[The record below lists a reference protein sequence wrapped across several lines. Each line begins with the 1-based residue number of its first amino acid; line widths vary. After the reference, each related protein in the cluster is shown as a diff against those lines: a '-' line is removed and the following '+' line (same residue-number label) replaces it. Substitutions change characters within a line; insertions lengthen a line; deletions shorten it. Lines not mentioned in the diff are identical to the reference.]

1 MPVVHL
7 NERALIEVAG
17 PDAEHFLQNVLTPD
31 LTAVRAGEAHP
42 GALLTPQGKILFA
55 FLITRQDEA
64 AFLLEVPAA
73 DADGFVKRLL
83 LYRLRAKAE
92 ISVRDQRVVAVS
104 WQNDSTSSTLPSGVR
119 DMRFPQEVGV
129 RRHYLDLPEAN
140 GGREDWERLR
150 IRNGIAEIG
159 ADYASAEAFPH
170 DVLMDQNGGVGFK
183 KGCFIGQEVV
193 SRMQHRGTARR
204 RVMIVEGERDLP
216 PPGTEV
222 KAGGRALGT
231 LGSSAGREG
240 LAILRIDR
248 VKDALDAGQTII
260 ANEVPLAVSIPAW
273 AGYTLPE
280 KAAGAE
286 EG

>member
-1 MPVVHL
+1 
-7 NERALIEVAG
+7 
-17 PDAEHFLQNVLTPD
+17 
-31 LTAVRAGEAHP
+31 
-42 GALLTPQGKILFA
+42 
-55 FLITRQDEA
+55 
-64 AFLLEVPAA
+64 
-73 DADGFVKRLL
+73 
-83 LYRLRAKAE
+83 
-92 ISVRDQRVVAVS
+92 
-104 WQNDSTSSTLPSGVR
+104 
-119 DMRFPQEVGV
+119 MRFPQEVGV